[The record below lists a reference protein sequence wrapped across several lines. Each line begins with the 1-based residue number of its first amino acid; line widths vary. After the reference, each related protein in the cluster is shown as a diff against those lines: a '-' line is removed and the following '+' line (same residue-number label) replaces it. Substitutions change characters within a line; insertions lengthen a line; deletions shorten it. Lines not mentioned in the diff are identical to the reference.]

1 MVIAEITTVQD
12 AIATVRKRRR
22 SLYRNL
28 RRWDMIVSGSEIFH
42 ALIKRVNEDKHFSK
56 GSKTVAQNT
65 DKLVIFRATVLSCLV
80 TAS

>member
-1 MVIAEITTVQD
+1 
-12 AIATVRKRRR
+12 
-22 SLYRNL
+22 
-28 RRWDMIVSGSEIFH
+28 MIVSGSEIFH